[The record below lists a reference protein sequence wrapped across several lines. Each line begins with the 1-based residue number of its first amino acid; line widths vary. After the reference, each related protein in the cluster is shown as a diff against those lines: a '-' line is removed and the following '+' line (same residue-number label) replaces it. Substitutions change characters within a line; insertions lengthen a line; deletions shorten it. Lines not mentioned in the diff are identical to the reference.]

1 MLKRHIVICAVL
13 AGACILTGC
22 SKKIE
27 GNEKTHPTYIKAKTD
42 WTAGRFSDAANGLN
56 DLLAR
61 APRSAL
67 LHKELATLYGDN
79 LADYYRAIYHYQRYI
94 ELGKLSENDKT
105 LYRGYQAACKRN
117 AAERM
122 IQEDPTLVGDN
133 QPRSAEI
140 DGATANRLALLQQQ
154 NAFFQKRYTE
164 QMAKIQTLESEV
176 AALKKA
182 PAKTAAKTAAAKAP
196 AAAKTA
202 AAAPAAAKAA
212 AAAGH
217 DTYEV
222 QSGDTLSRIARKT
235 SGVDSEPYRKMIMDA
250 NGLSSPDRIYVGQ
263 ILKLPKLP
271 R

>member
-1 MLKRHIVICAVL
+1 MLKRHFVICAVL

-182 PAKTAAKTAAAKAP
+182 PAKAAAKAP
-196 AAAKTA
+196 A

-212 AAAGH
+212 AATGH

-222 QSGDTLSRIARKT
+222 QSGDTLSKIARKT
-235 SGVDSEPYRKMIMDA
+235 YGVDSETYRKMIMDA
-250 NGLSSPDRIYVGQ
+250 NGLSSPNRIYAGQ

>member
-1 MLKRHIVICAVL
+1 MLKRHFVICAVL

-212 AAAGH
+212 AATGH

-235 SGVDSEPYRKMIMDA
+235 YGVDSETYRKMIMDA
-250 NGLSSPDRIYVGQ
+250 NGLSSPDRINAGQ

>member
-1 MLKRHIVICAVL
+1 MLKRHFVICAVL

-182 PAKTAAKTAAAKAP
+182 PAKTAAKAPAAAKT

-212 AAAGH
+212 AATGH

-235 SGVDSEPYRKMIMDA
+235 YGVDSETYRKMIMDA
-250 NGLSSPDRIYVGQ
+250 NGLSSPNRIYAGQ

>member
-164 QMAKIQTLESEV
+164 QMAKIQTLEGEV

-182 PAKTAAKTAAAKAP
+182 PAKTAAKTAAAKTAAATP

-202 AAAPAAAKAA
+202 TAT
-212 AAAGH
+212 GH

-235 SGVDSEPYRKMIMDA
+235 YGVDSETYRKMIMDA
-250 NGLSSPDRIYVGQ
+250 NGLSSPDRIYAGQ

>member
-182 PAKTAAKTAAAKAP
+182 PAKTAAKTAAA
-196 AAAKTA
+196 
-202 AAAPAAAKAA
+202 APAAAKAA

-235 SGVDSEPYRKMIMDA
+235 YGVDSETYRKMIMDA